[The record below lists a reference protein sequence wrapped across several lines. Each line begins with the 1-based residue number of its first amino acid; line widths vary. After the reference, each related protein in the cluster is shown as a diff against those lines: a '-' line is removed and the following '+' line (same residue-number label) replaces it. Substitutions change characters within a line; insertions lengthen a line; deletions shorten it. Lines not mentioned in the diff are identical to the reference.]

1 MKRNEIKEIIKQ
13 EKSMYFNDDN
23 NTFKKYKRSHHKRYY
38 IWKYLYYFRWCQY
51 YFIERTSNGYG
62 YFRRKYIKCLFRY
75 YEYKKNIF
83 SYRSGVEI
91 GIQSKIGKN
100 CDIWHSGVIINGTIG
115 DNCIFHGNNTIG
127 NKGKG
132 RETQY
137 PTLGS
142 NIDVGVGAVVIG
154 KVRIADNVIIG
165 ACSLVA
171 KDFLEPNCTIIGVP
185 ARMLLTKNES

>member
-1 MKRNEIKEIIKQ
+1 MTKKELDDLLGEEKQLYFGIQNSNYKQMKRQK
-13 EKSMYFNDDN
+13 
-23 NTFKKYKRSHHKRYY
+23 HKRYY
-38 IWKYLYYFRWCQY
+38 IWKYLYYFRLCQY
-51 YFIERTSNGYG
+51 YMAKRTGIENGS
-62 YFRRKYIKCLFRY
+62 FERRIAKYLFRF
-75 YEYKKNIF
+75 YEKRKNEYSYK
-83 SYRSGVEI
+83 SGVEI
-91 GIQSKIGKN
+91 GIKSKLGRN
-100 CDIWHSGVIINGTIG
+100 CDIWHSGVVINGTIG

-132 RETQY
+132 KENQC

-185 ARMLLTKNES
+185 GRQLLKKNES